1 MSAAGEKAVGIFLQN
16 YNCSQA
22 VFSTFAERFGLDEKT
37 ALKMASPFGG
47 GLARRGELC
56 GAVTGALLALGLAR
70 GTDTPASKEEIYR
83 LSQEAMRR
91 FEAEHGSLLCHDLLG
106 CDMSTPAGH
115 QAANEKGVFRSICP
129 EMVRHAAEIVEFL
142 LTPA

>member
-1 MSAAGEKAVGIFLQN
+1 MSAAGEKAVEIFLQN

-91 FEAEHGSLLCHDLLG
+91 FEAEHGSLLCRDLLG
-106 CDMSTPAGH
+106 YDMSTPAGH
-115 QAANEKGVFRSICP
+115 QAASEKGVFRSICP
-129 EMVRHAAEIVEFL
+129 EMVRHAAEIVESL